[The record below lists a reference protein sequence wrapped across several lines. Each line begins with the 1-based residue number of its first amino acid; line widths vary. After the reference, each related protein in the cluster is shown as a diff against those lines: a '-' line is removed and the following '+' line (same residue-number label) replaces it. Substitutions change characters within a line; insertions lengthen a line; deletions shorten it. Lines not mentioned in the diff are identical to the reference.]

1 MSYEYRGGQLLP
13 MSGASIGFFQFESPE
28 GARLAVVFWPG
39 DQRPTKLDRIG
50 RQENVAARYWLGDG
64 FSFAVMGDEGNP
76 DLESVADAVFSF
88 YDGALGAK

>member
-1 MSYEYRGGQLLP
+1 LPISGQN
-13 MSGASIGFFQFESPE
+13 IGFFQFESPE

-39 DQRPTKLDRIG
+39 DQPPTKLDRIG

-64 FSFAVMGDEGNP
+64 FSFAVMGDPANP

-88 YDGALGAK
+88 YDGALGG